1 MGAENFYEVSSGE
14 NPKDAFERAVKDA
27 LYEHGHSGYTG
38 SIAEKNNFTMATK
51 EILSSSEAWKM
62 AESLINT
69 DYSDKWGPAGCIQLQ
84 TESKYN
90 KYLFFGWAS
99 S

>member
-1 MGAENFYEVSSGE
+1 MGAESFYEIFSGK
-14 NPKDAFERAVKDA
+14 NSRDAFQKAVENA

-51 EILSSSEAWKM
+51 EILSSSEAWEM
-62 AESLINT
+62 ANSLINT
-69 DYSDKWGPAGCIQLQ
+69 DYSNKWGPAGCIQLQ
-84 TESKYN
+84 TKFKEN
-90 KYLFFGWAS
+90 NYLFFGWAS